1 MNKATILDRD
11 GTINIDYGYV
21 YRIEDFVFIAGVFN
35 DLRRL
40 QNTGFLLF
48 VYTNQSGIGRG
59 LYSEEDFLNINNHML
74 EELKKNGINIA
85 EVMYCPHSPE
95 ADCNCRKP
103 NTGLL
108 EKAIL
113 SHHIDRNNSYVIGD
127 KDSDYAFGVN
137 AGMKSIM
144 IEMNR
149 GITKAVDLIL
159 ENEKRRT

>member
-149 GITKAVDLIL
+149 GITKAVDLIF
-159 ENEKRRT
+159 

>member
-1 MNKATILDRD
+1 MNKAPILDRD
-11 GTINIDYGYV
+11 GTVNIDYGYV

>member
-85 EVMYCPHSPE
+85 EVMYCPHSSE